1 MNFKLDLKFNLP
13 TPNKKV
19 IQFRQASMN
28 RLPSDFAYLNL
39 PLIIGLSSWRKFPQ
53 FAKKMGSLSSQ
64 IEKYYP
70 LKLDE
75 LS

>member
-1 MNFKLDLKFNLP
+1 
-13 TPNKKV
+13 
-19 IQFRQASMN
+19 MN

>member
-39 PLIIGLSSWRKFPQ
+39 PLIIGLSSWRKFPNLP
-53 FAKKMGSLSSQ
+53 KKWDLYLT
-64 IEKYYP
+64 K
-70 LKLDE
+70 
-75 LS
+75 